1 MYIHIYCSSLNSYNI
16 IQEILSLLNVANA
29 KKCPNFNS
37 NSVENTHR
45 PSHKRNPLYGK
56 QSLGVATT
64 GTWSSCLLFSQSS
77 EAREPKSR
85 NTYVSTRSRPFS
97 LSSSACPFG
106 MSTTLSLWHVNTRQT
121 VASVIL
127 NVADLDIDRF
137 SVAVIT
143 RMRRNLRKIFLDP
156 NILES
161 SACPELFG

>member
-1 MYIHIYCSSLNSYNI
+1 MS
-16 IQEILSLLNVANA
+16 A
-29 KKCPNFNS
+29 KTCPNFNS
-37 NSVENTHR
+37 NSIENTHR
-45 PSHKRNPLYGK
+45 PSHKRNPLYGE
-56 QSLGVATT
+56 QSLGLATT

-77 EAREPKSR
+77 ETCEPKSR

-106 MSTTLSLWHVNTRQT
+106 MSTTLSLWHVNARQT

-137 SVAVIT
+137 SVAVIIW
-143 RMRRNLRKIFLDP
+143 MRRNLREIFLNP